1 MNKLNRKLLRDFNA
15 SKWLF
20 VAIAVVV
27 LLGVAFFEASF
38 LGYRNL
44 KASYD
49 YTYETLQFA
58 DFTVKVAAASA
69 NVTDELESI
78 SGVEAVTARMNAD
91 FALVVPGDDE
101 TRLLAR
107 VISLPS
113 GVHAAVNDVKVE
125 EGAYFEEGDADVLLV
140 EQGVADHHDIRPDDT
155 VYLASDGNTTAFH
168 VAGIAV
174 SPEYIWLAKSLQE
187 PLVSPETF
195 AVVFIPDEAVPGLVG
210 EPFVNEFCFL
220 VDEEADRD
228 AVMSEVEAA
237 LAPYVVVEVVPRE
250 EQPSNMLLAS
260 DLEGFGEMAEVFP
273 LLFLI
278 VGALATYILL
288 TRIVYRQRPQIGLM
302 RAVGY
307 SRRQV
312 LLHYLGFAFVIGA
325 VGSVVGTAVGYFLSE
340 VITELY
346 VSFLNIPF
354 TRIEMGLVEWAALV
368 EGLSIGI
375 IPCLI
380 AGFIPARAAARL
392 IPAEA
397 MRAAAPATGRKT
409 PLERLLPPLSRLS
422 TPWKIPLR
430 NIFRSRRRSLYTVI
444 GIAFG
449 VSLILVS
456 AGFIDTAEYFVK
468 GQFEE
473 VQRYDAEVTF
483 AQPQPASV
491 VGEVEDWDETSAVE
505 PVLKIPVRLDY
516 GEKSCSTLMVGLVED
531 GELYGVLSP
540 GGAHI
545 SVPEQ
550 GLVLSDG
557 LRNTLDVEAGDT
569 VTVQTASGVR
579 DLEVVGFAKQSLG
592 AFAYS
597 SLEQAQSIGGVDGSI
612 GGLML
617 ALNADYTDSAVRE
630 KAYGLPGAASV
641 ELTSETK
648 GQIDE
653 LMGFMR
659 GMMYVMLAFGAVM
672 ALAIVFTVV
681 TINVLERSREIATMR
696 TLGESKGTIGL
707 MITVEN
713 LLLGLAGLIPG
724 ILLGYVITFLMFKL
738 IETDVM
744 TLTLVIY
751 PRTYALT
758 AGIVILIMLVSQ
770 LPGIRQVNRLDLPK
784 MIKEQVS

>member
-1 MNKLNRKLLRDFNA
+1 MSKLNRKLLRDFNA

-20 VAIAVVV
+20 AAIVVV
-27 LLGVAFFEASF
+27 ILLGVAFFEASF

-44 KASYD
+44 KTSYD
-49 YTYETLQFA
+49 YTYETLRFA
-58 DFTVKVAAASA
+58 DFTVKVAAAPA
-69 NVTDELESI
+69 HAADEVEAI

-91 FALVVPGDDE
+91 FALVLPGDEE
-101 TRLLAR
+101 TRVLAR

-113 GVHAAVNDVKVE
+113 ASRAAVNDVKIE
-125 EGAYFEEGDADVLLV
+125 EGAYFEEGEADALLV
-140 EQGVADHHDIRPDDT
+140 EQGVAGHHGIRPDDT
-155 VYLASDGNTTAFH
+155 VYLASDGETSAFR

-195 AVVFIPDEAVPGLVG
+195 AVVFVPHEAVPGLAG
-210 EPFVNEFCFL
+210 EPVTNEFC
-220 VDEEADRD
+220 VVVNEEADRD
-228 AVMSEVEAA
+228 AVMGEVEAA
-237 LAPYVVVEVVPRE
+237 LEPYGVLEVVPRE
-250 EQPSNMLLAS
+250 EQPSNMLLSS

-288 TRIVYRQRPQIGLM
+288 TRIVYRQRPQVGLM

-312 LLHYLGFAFVIGA
+312 LLHYLGFAFIIGV
-325 VGSVVGTAVGYFLSE
+325 VGSVIGTAAGYFLSE

-346 VSFLNIPF
+346 VSFLNLPY
-354 TRIEMGLVEWAALV
+354 TRIEMGLLEWAALA
-368 EGLSIGI
+368 EGVSIGI

-392 IPAEA
+392 NPAEA
-397 MRAAAPATGRKT
+397 MRNAAPTAGRRT
-409 PLERLLPPLSRLS
+409 PLERLFPPLSRLA
-422 TPWKIPLR
+422 TRWKIPLR

-468 GQFEE
+468 GQFEDI
-473 VQRYDAEVTF
+473 QRYDAEVTF
-483 AQPQPASV
+483 AQPQPSSMV
-491 VGEVEDWDETSAVE
+491 DEVEGWEGTRRVE
-505 PVLKIPVRLDY
+505 PVLEVPVKLEY
-516 GEKSCSTLMVGLVED
+516 GEKSSSTLMVGLVE
-531 GELYGVLSP
+531 EAALYGVLSP
-540 GGAHI
+540 DGTHI

-550 GLVLSDG
+550 GMVLSEG

-569 VTVQTASGVR
+569 VRVQSASGVR
-579 DLEVVGFAKQSLG
+579 DLEVVRFAKQSMG
-592 AFAYS
+592 AFAYA
-597 SLEQAQSIGGVDGSI
+597 SLAQAQSIAGVDGAIS
-612 GGLML
+612 GVML
-617 ALNADYTDSAVRE
+617 AVNPGYEGSAIRE
-630 KAYGLPGAASV
+630 KAYGLPGVASV
-641 ELTSETK
+641 EITSETK

-659 GMMYVMLAFGAVM
+659 GMMYVMLAFGAAM

-696 TLGESKGTIGL
+696 TLGEGKGRIGL

-713 LLLGLAGLIPG
+713 LLLGLTGLIPG
-724 ILLGYVITFLMFKL
+724 ILLGYAVAYFMFKL
-738 IETDVM
+738 IETDLM

-751 PRTYALT
+751 TRTYLLT
-758 AGIVILIMLVSQ
+758 AAIVILIMLVSQ